1 MTNRIAQA
9 AKAVYA
15 AAIAGLGA
23 LAAVL
28 VGDASFGAVTAGQ
41 WVTIVL
47 AALVAGGGVYG
58 ITNRPA
64 SP

>member
-1 MTNRIAQA
+1 MFQF
-9 AKAVYA
+9 AKALYA
-15 AAIAGLGA
+15 TAIAGLGS

-28 VGDASFGAVTAGQ
+28 VGDSDFGDVTSGQ

-58 ITNRPA
+58 ITNRTA
-64 SP
+64 